1 MNYNY
6 ITNKDNTDDFQY
18 RFAALRIKYIHRVG
32 KQSFT
37 RKRCGLGQKV
47 KEKPSVL
54 KVEDSTLYPFKKE
67 MLSTACICKTAIN
80 NSYKRKKEDVLI
92 SLHM

>member
-6 ITNKDNTDDFQY
+6 ITNKDNTDAFQY

-32 KQSFT
+32 KRSFT

-47 KEKPSVL
+47 KEKSLQYSKL
-54 KVEDSTLYPFKKE
+54 KTA
-67 MLSTACICKTAIN
+67 LSTH
-80 NSYKRKKEDVLI
+80 SRKKC
-92 SLHM
+92 